1 MPLSALS
8 IRRPV
13 ATTLL
18 SIAVMLAGVLGYMSL
33 PVASMPQTEFP
44 TISVQASLPGASP
57 SVMASSVATPLERQ
71 FGRIAGVDEMTSTST
86 TGGTVITLQFELAR
100 DLNGAARDV
109 QAAISAAR
117 GQLPSNLPSA
127 PTYRKINPNDPSVLI
142 LVIESETVPLRELY
156 DIADS
161 TLSQK
166 IAQISGVGQVSLN
179 GSSKPAIRVE
189 ANPLALSAY
198 GLGWE
203 RLRSVLSEASVNE
216 PKGRLIDGD
225 RVWDISATDQ
235 LAHASDY
242 APLIVGMHH
251 GSPVRVRDVATVV
264 DSVEDVRMSGFVDG
278 RHAIQIVVNK
288 SPGANA
294 IATVDAVLALLPG
307 MRASLPPSIRLY
319 PMMDRTTTIR
329 ASIEDI
335 SWTLALSIA
344 LVILVVFTF
353 LREGSS
359 TLIPSISVP
368 LSLLGTFAVMEL
380 AGFTLDNLSLM
391 AVTIATGFVVDD
403 AIVVLENVDRHLQAG
418 LSPAAAA
425 LKGASE
431 VGFTVMA
438 MSASLVA
445 AFLPMLLMGG
455 IVGRLF
461 REFSLVLSIA
471 IAWSL
476 LVSLVVTP
484 MLCSV
489 LLKPHSVR
497 KHGRL
502 YRLGE
507 ETLDRL
513 EALYARG
520 VRLVLRHQTVVLAA
534 VLATFAL
541 TLYLFLHVAKG
552 FFPQQDTG
560 RLFGQI
566 RAAQDISFDD
576 LARKTKLVQDIVA
589 READVGHQSSFFG
602 LNPNTPASN
611 VASLFLVLKG
621 IEERHHHSSL
631 QILKHLQLKLNEV
644 VGVQVVLVPQQ
655 ELNIGART
663 SAAQFQYTL
672 TSDNLATLDEWA
684 PRITSGMRKVRGI
697 RDVISDQVNAGLTLQ
712 LDIDRDTASRYGVT
726 AQQIDETLYD
736 AFGQRQAAILYGS
749 INQYHIVLE
758 ASPDYQGNP
767 SSLSS
772 IYVRGTGGRLIPLSS
787 FSHFT
792 TIKMPLV
799 VNHQGPFP
807 AVTISFNLEPGF
819 ALGDVSP
826 AIEAVGQQ
834 LGMLDTV
841 HASFAGTAR
850 AFQDSLASEPVLIA
864 LALVTIYLVLGMLY
878 GSLMHPLTIL
888 ATLPS
893 AGVGALLALMVTG
906 NEFTV
911 IALIGVVL
919 LVGIVQR
926 NAIMLIDFALTAERT
941 DGATPEEAIYAACCR
956 RFRPILM
963 TTLTA
968 ILAAL
973 PLALGRGVGS
983 ELRQPLGISI
993 VGGLTVSL
1001 LLTLYT
1007 TPVLYLS
1014 VARLRRLF
1022 LGEEQVTKKVDPEG
1036 AKVFLHRV

>member
-1 MPLSALS
+1 MHISVPF

-18 SIAVMLAGVLGYMSL
+18 SVAVMLAGVLGYMGL

-57 SVMASSVATPLERQ
+57 SVMASSIATPLERQ
-71 FGRIAGVDEMTSTST
+71 FGRIAGVNEMTSTST
-86 TGGTVITLQFELAR
+86 TGGTVIALQFDLDR

-142 LVIESETVPLRELY
+142 LVIESDTVPLRELY
-156 DIADS
+156 DLADS
-161 TLSQK
+161 TLSQT
-166 IAQISGVGQVSLN
+166 IAQVPGVGQVSLN

-198 GLGWE
+198 GLGFE
-203 RLRSVLSEASVNE
+203 RLRSVLAEASVNQ
-216 PKGRLIDGD
+216 PKGRLVGDD

-235 LAHASDY
+235 LEHASDY
-242 APLIVGMHH
+242 APLIVGMNH

-264 DSVEDVRMSGFVDG
+264 DSVEDLRMSGFVDG

-294 IATVDAVLALLPG
+294 IATVDAVLALLPR
-307 MRASLPPSIRLY
+307 MRASLPPSIKLY

-329 ASIEDI
+329 ASIKDI
-335 SWTLALSIA
+335 TWTLALSVG
-344 LVILVVFTF
+344 LVVLVVFAF
-353 LREGSS
+353 LREGRS

-368 LSLLGTFAVMEL
+368 LSLLGTFAVMKL

-425 LKGASE
+425 LKGSSE

-471 IAWSL
+471 IGWSL
-476 LVSLVVTP
+476 VVSLVVTP

-489 LLKPHSVR
+489 LLKPHGVR
-497 KHGRL
+497 RHGRF
-502 YRLGE
+502 YHVGE
-507 ETLDRL
+507 SLLADL
-513 EALYARG
+513 EASYARG
-520 VRLVLRHQTVVLAA
+520 VRLVLRHQSTGLAVVLG
-534 VLATFAL
+534 TCAL
-541 TLYLFLHVAKG
+541 TVYLFAHIAKG

-589 READVGHQSSFFG
+589 KDPDVGHQSSFFG

-611 VASLFLVLKG
+611 VASLFLVLKSV
-621 IEERHHHSSL
+621 EERHQHSSL
-631 QILKHLQLKLNEV
+631 QILKRLQPKLNEV

-655 ELNIGART
+655 ELNIGARS
-663 SAAQFQYTL
+663 SASQFQYTL
-672 TSDNLATLDEWA
+672 TSDNLEMLDEWG
-684 PRITSGMRKVRGI
+684 PKITAGMRKMRGI

-712 LDIDRDTASRYGVT
+712 LDVDRDTASRYGVT

-736 AFGQRQAAILYGS
+736 AFGQRQAAVLYGA

-758 ASPDYQGNP
+758 ASPRYQEDP

-772 IYVRGTGGRLIPLSS
+772 IYVRGTAGKLIPLSS
-787 FSHFT
+787 FSGYT

-799 VNHQGPFP
+799 VNHQGQFP

-819 ALGDVSP
+819 SLSDVS
-826 AIEAVGQQ
+826 AGIESVGQQ
-834 LGMLDTV
+834 LGMPQSV

-850 AFQDSLASEPVLIA
+850 AFQDSLASQPMLIA

-888 ATLPS
+888 ASLPS
-893 AGVGALLALMVTG
+893 AGVGALLALIVTG

-919 LVGIVQR
+919 LIGIVQK
-926 NAIMLIDFALTAERT
+926 NSIMLIDFALTAERT
-941 DGATPEEAIYAACCR
+941 ERKTPEEAIYEACCL
-956 RFRPILM
+956 RFRPIVM
-963 TTLTA
+963 TTMTA

-973 PLALGRGVGS
+973 PLAFGTGVGY

-1001 LLTLYT
+1001 VLTLYT
-1007 TPVLYLS
+1007 TPALYLFF
-1014 VARLRRLF
+1014 ARLRKLVLKQEQAARTHDPEA
-1022 LGEEQVTKKVDPEG
+1022 LGE
-1036 AKVFLHRV
+1036 AIHL